1 MKQSPQ
7 PSEPSSTNVEFLLDL
22 EELELKLKDLKER
35 YTQVQTDQNHRDH
48 LQRRLK
54 DLQLPEMKAELA
66 QIKKQLE
73 VLEINL
79 ESQLFSWDQPFWQI
93 VRFGGLGVVV
103 GWILKSCVG

>member
-1 MKQSPQ
+1 MNQSSQ
-7 PSEPSSTNVEFLLDL
+7 PSEPFSTNVEFMLEL
-22 EELELKLKDLKER
+22 EELERSLKDLKER
-35 YTQVQTDQNHRDH
+35 YTQVQTDKNHQAH

-54 DLQLPEMKAELA
+54 ELQLPEMKAELA
-66 QIKKQLE
+66 QIKQQLE

-79 ESQLFSWDQPFWQI
+79 ESQLFSWDKPFWQI